1 MGGDRMHVIIA
12 GGSGLIGRQLT
23 MNLTAAG
30 DEVTILSRYPQN
42 VLGLPK
48 GAKAVEWDG
57 KTLQDWGKLIENS
70 DAVVNLT
77 GENLSGKGLFPS
89 RWSEERKSRLLQS
102 RVNSGAVLT
111 QAIKHAKTKPS
122 VFIQASG
129 INYYGTQ
136 GDKPVTEA
144 DAAGN
149 DFLANLSKEWEA
161 SSQPVESLGIRRV
174 VVRNGIVLSTKAGA
188 LPIITLPYRLYVG
201 GPLGNGRQV
210 FSWIHLADEVS
221 AIQFLLHNPQA
232 HGAFNLT
239 SPNPVTNDEFGKTIG
254 KVLHRP
260 HYFKIPGFA
269 MRLAFGEVAMMVLE
283 GIKVMPQ
290 KLLAAGFEYRFPLL
304 EDALRELLIK
314 SEM

>member
-1 MGGDRMHVIIA
+1 MGGDRMHVVIA

-23 MNLTAAG
+23 MNLADDG
-30 DEVTILSRYPQN
+30 DEVIILSRHPGE

-57 KTLQDWGKLIENS
+57 KTLQDWMQYIDNS
-70 DAVVNLT
+70 DVVINLT

-89 RWSEERKSRLLQS
+89 RWTEERKSRLLQS
-102 RVNSGAVLT
+102 RVNSGTVLT
-111 QAIKHAKTKPS
+111 QAIEHAKTKPS

-161 SSQPVESLGIRRV
+161 SSQLVESMGIRRV

-188 LPIITLPYRLYVG
+188 LPVITLPYRLYVG

-210 FSWIHLADEVS
+210 FSWIHLQDEVS
-221 AIQFLLHNPQA
+221 AIQFLLHDPQA
-232 HGAFNLT
+232 YGAYNLT

-254 KVLHRP
+254 KVIHRP

-269 MRLAFGEVAMMVLE
+269 MRLALGEVSMMVLE
-283 GIKVMPQ
+283 GQTVIPQ
-290 KLLAAGFEYRFPLL
+290 KLIEAGFEFEFPTLD
-304 EDALRELLIK
+304 DALRDLLSK
-314 SEM
+314 SDA